1 MVVEIIKKEEETGSI
16 TFRDFFSKSAKNGI
30 ISQFQDLN
38 LPPDIIIEHC
48 GKCKNDDNIELYE
61 IRNKHFDGRILIK
74 YNNEENKYYA
84 SEKGDYTPD
93 RHDEVIPYIEEK
105 FNTEKK
111 IRCGLDNLLKD
122 ITFFEEKLKD
132 FGNTKPLMDYN
143 DIKFLNQIYRAL
155 NIPDKEIVV
164 DKNEPYATW
173 MICSFFIVPNL
184 DEIKQW
190 LQEQIETYNR
200 HNDLEEDKEI

>member
-1 MVVEIIKKEEETGSI
+1 MVIEMEEETGLM

-48 GKCKNDDNIELYE
+48 GKYKNDDNIELYE
-61 IRNKHFDGRILIK
+61 IRNKYFDSRILIK
-74 YNNEENKYYA
+74 YDSEKNRYFA

-93 RHDEVIPYIEEK
+93 RQDKVIPYIKEK
-105 FNTEKK
+105 FNTEK
-111 IRCGLDNLLKD
+111 IIQCGLKDLLEA
-122 ITFFEEKLKD
+122 ITFYEEKLKD
-132 FGNTKPLMDYN
+132 FGNTEPLMDYN
-143 DIKFLNQIYRAL
+143 DIEFLNQIYRAL

-164 DKNEPYATW
+164 DKSKPYATW
-173 MICSFFIVPNL
+173 MICSFFVVPNL

-190 LQEQIETYNR
+190 LQEQIEIYNR
-200 HNDLEEDKEI
+200 HSDLEEDKEI

>member
-1 MVVEIIKKEEETGSI
+1 MRIEIIEKEEETGPM
-16 TFRDFFSKSAKNGI
+16 TFGNFFSKAAKNGI

-48 GKCKNDDNIELYE
+48 GKHRNEDNIELYE

-74 YNNEENKYYA
+74 YNNEKNKYYA

-93 RHDEVIPYIEEK
+93 RQDEVIPYIEKK
-105 FNTEKK
+105 FNTEK
-111 IRCGLDNLLKD
+111 IVRCGLEDLLKD
-122 ITFFEEKLKD
+122 IAFFEEKLKD
-132 FGNTKPLMDYN
+132 FGNTEPLMEYN
-143 DIKFLNQIYRAL
+143 NIEFLNQIYRVL

-164 DKNEPYATW
+164 DKSKPYATW
-173 MICSFFIVPNL
+173 MIARFFIVPNL

-190 LQEQIETYNR
+190 LQEQIEFYNG
-200 HNDLEEDKEI
+200 HSDLEENKEI